1 MALDDAVLLVGFDG
15 VPGFGHVLYHV
26 AKFMQ
31 EQALLLFV
39 CKGIADDYVEMT
51 MGALVDDSP
60 EVRICV
66 LDGSAYRT
74 PLIITQHLF
83 ALSL

>member
-31 EQALLLFV
+31 EHALLSLV
-39 CKGIADDYVEMT
+39 CKDIADD
-51 MGALVDDSP
+51 
-60 EVRICV
+60 
-66 LDGSAYRT
+66 
-74 PLIITQHLF
+74 
-83 ALSL
+83 